1 MTSVIDLWRDEPLR
15 FDPER
20 LADMY
25 IELGE
30 AQAQDAVERML
41 HDLDFTLRR
50 IKGLRRA
57 ERYGCLSRSCERIS
71 DIATELGLSSLARVT
86 RDVAITAACGDETA
100 LSATMSRLERVANRS
115 LKIVSGL
122 HDMSG

>member
-1 MTSVIDLWRDEPLR
+1 MTCVIDLWREEPLR

-20 LADMY
+20 LADIY
-25 IELGE
+25 IEMGE
-30 AQAQDAVERML
+30 SRAQDTVARML
-41 HDLDFTLRR
+41 HDLEFTLQR

-57 ERYGCLSRSCERIS
+57 QRLVCIAQSCARIS
-71 DIATELGLSSLARVT
+71 ETATELGLSSLSRVT
-86 RDVAITAACGDETA
+86 EDVAVVAERGDEIA
-100 LSATMSRLERVANRS
+100 LAATMARLERVANRS

>member
-1 MTSVIDLWRDEPLR
+1 MTCVIDLWREEPLR

-20 LADMY
+20 LADIY
-25 IELGE
+25 IEMGE
-30 AQAQDAVERML
+30 DRAQDAVARML

-57 ERYGCLSRSCERIS
+57 QRFDCLAQSCARIS
-71 DIATELGLSSLARVT
+71 KLATELGLSSLARVT
-86 RDVAITAACGDETA
+86 RDVAVTAERGDETA
-100 LSATMSRLERVANRS
+100 LAATMARLERVANRS